1 MNEWRVTRVI
11 QNGDRGAKNKRC
23 QKVVKIKEKIV
34 RIIIQLG
41 RFDLIDVEVK
51 NSGEDDRDEDAEVGD
66 AIGDDELLDDGHRRR
81 VSNRGAFHVL
91 ANFEQFDAKIG
102 ANVEDETE
110 EENREKLKVEFW
122 RIRQIVLVEADANF
136 NLDGFSSGKEEV
148 GDLRYEAGRD
158 DSDVDENSPELVLKI
173 EWIVEDEDGE
183 VPDDDEGIVKQNDL
197 NERCVLEDKVEVAE
211 PNRIWT
217 DDVSQCF
224 RCLDKDEPDDDAAA
238 RRGDHSIDENSS
250 EVRSVVLVPDDP
262 VERRN
267 VQDDQHERRTN
278 AGHDQS
284 FVMLC
289 CHFDFVMRH
298 F

>member
-1 MNEWRVTRVI
+1 M
-11 QNGDRGAKNKRC
+11 
-23 QKVVKIKEKIV
+23 
-34 RIIIQLG
+34 
-41 RFDLIDVEVK
+41 
-51 NSGEDDRDEDAEVGD
+51 
-66 AIGDDELLDDGHRRR
+66 
-81 VSNRGAFHVL
+81 
-91 ANFEQFDAKIG
+91 
-102 ANVEDETE
+102 
-110 EENREKLKVEFW
+110 
-122 RIRQIVLVEADANF
+122 
-136 NLDGFSSGKEEV
+136 
-148 GDLRYEAGRD
+148 
-158 DSDVDENSPELVLKI
+158 KI

-197 NERCVLEDKVEVAE
+197 NERRVLEDKVEVAE

-224 RCLDKDEPDDDAAA
+224 RCLDEDEPDDDAAA